1 MYYEITPVP
10 YVDLDGGVLDPRTD
24 DYEIDNDQ
32 YWSGV
37 GDLSEEW
44 E

>member
-1 MYYEITPVP
+1 MHDGYDVIEIERKWQARWRDEGT
-10 YVDLDGGVLDPRTD
+10 
-24 DYEIDNDQ
+24 YEIDNDQ